1 MSHRHHLMC
10 FVAAVGLGVLLLVAG
25 NGGLALAGLSLA
37 LLICPL
43 VMGGVMWFLMR
54 QPQST
59 PDQSD
64 GDPHREH
71 ASAGQQ

>member
-1 MSHRHHLMC
+1 MSHRHHLVVM
-10 FVAAVGLGVLLLVAG
+10 VAAVGLAVWFLVAG
-25 NGGLALAGLSLA
+25 SGGLALAGVSLA

-43 VMGGVMWFLMR
+43 VMGVVMWLLMR

-59 PDQSD
+59 PHQSD

-71 ASAGQQ
+71 ASAGTR